1 MTSAISVRECA
12 DRELMHKEL
21 GQGDRLL
28 PDDLPLRGE
37 EEESR

>member
-1 MTSAISVRECA
+1 MTSAISIRDYA
-12 DRELMHKEL
+12 DRELKHKEL
-21 GQGDRLL
+21 GQGGRLL